1 MKRINRTALISW
13 VILLAGLA
21 GALVCLPSLPDQIP
35 IHWNTA
41 GEIDGWGSRASA
53 FWLPL
58 VGLGCNLL
66 FALLP
71 KIDPRRENYSKFSG
85 AYGAFRLIFSLF
97 WTGMVLL
104 TLYSAYAPGALEV
117 GRLIPAAV
125 GILFCVLGN
134 YMPKFKP
141 NYFVGIRTPWTLA
154 SENVWR
160 RTHRLG
166 GLLWFFGGLLYFVI
180 SLLIKPASAFPIT
193 IVVLLVIAVLPCAA
207 SYFYWRQEQ
216 KGNSSDGSF
225 SKMD

>member
-1 MKRINRTALISW
+1 M
-13 VILLAGLA
+13 
-21 GALVCLPSLPDQIP
+21 
-35 IHWNTA
+35 
-41 GEIDGWGSRASA
+41 
-53 FWLPL
+53 
-58 VGLGCNLL
+58 
-66 FALLP
+66 
-71 KIDPRRENYSKFSG
+71 
-85 AYGAFRLIFSLF
+85 
-97 WTGMVLL
+97 

-160 RTHRLG
+160 RTHRLS

-225 SKMD
+225 SKWTDPVFLFCRFSLSIRLLSGVTSGNDTGFCRVFFSSFGRGIRLCALFLAEVSVIMNLLQN